1 MSASQSLLFSSKL
14 INKSVPNT
22 VDLRALTVV
31 SPSSRPSLRAE
42 ADQENMTLVIESAR
56 AIGCQIT
63 DSTADNILQKD
74 PQTIRDFLVDL
85 IRVNDSELMLHTPVA
100 HSHSHTLSHTLTLTH
115 SLTHTLIHSTLT
127 HSLTLTHSHTHTL
140 FLSHTLTH
148 FLSHTHTLTHSLSL
162 SHTHTLTLSLS
173 LSLSHTHTGSCGAH
187 AWYGRGAGQYL
198 CESLF
203 PLFQAQH
210 LPGR

>member
-1 MSASQSLLFSSKL
+1 MSASQSLPFSSKL

-100 HSHSHTLSHTLTLTH
+100 HSLSHTHFHSLTH
-115 SLTHTLIHSTLT
+115 SLTHTHTLT
-127 HSLTLTHSHTHTL
+127 LSHTHTL
-140 FLSHTLTH
+140 SLS
-148 FLSHTHTLTHSLSL
+148 HTLTHSLSL
-162 SHTHTLTLSLS
+162 SHTHTHTLTLSLS
-173 LSLSHTHTGSCGAH
+173 LTHTHAGSCGAH
-187 AWYGRGAGQYL
+187 AWYGRGAGQHL